1 MISDRRLQLAS
12 HVFKGITASLQI
24 KHKMSTAFHP
34 QTDEQ
39 TERYNAELEAYL
51 RIFCAYEPNS
61 WNKMLPTAQFAH
73 NSHTHKALKQSSFQ
87 LMYGT
92 TPVALPRVS
101 SKTDTP
107 TADNRIKSLFRAREE
122 ALAAHD

>member
-1 MISDRRLQLAS
+1 MISDRGPQFAS

-24 KHKMSTAFHP
+24 KHKMSTALHP

-61 WNKMLPTAQFAH
+61 WNEMLPTAQFAH
-73 NSHTHKALKQSSFQ
+73 NSRTHEALKQSPFQ

-92 TPVALPRVS
+92 TPCV
-101 SKTDTP
+101 K
-107 TADNRIKSLFRAREE
+107 
-122 ALAAHD
+122 